1 MLSVAGGWWLLLQH
15 HLSSTDTVHSHGASS
30 VFLMWVLMTLVM
42 MSTTAVPVLRSLR
55 SVTTNTTQ
63 LIWWAF
69 VFGYAIIWFGFAL
82 AASSLQL
89 AISELN
95 LFDEHSGLNTS
106 LSAGLLIAAGLY
118 QFSSLKQRCLSEC
131 LAPMQFFLRHWHDG
145 ISGGLQM
152 GLRHGVTCVGCCWAL
167 MLLAFVGGLTNVWF
181 MVLSAV
187 VMAIEKFPVVGR
199 RLTAPLG
206 VLTTVWGVA
215 VFVDLFSGV
224 GGMHEH
230 LNP

>member
-1 MLSVAGGWWLLLQH
+1 
-15 HLSSTDTVHSHGASS
+15 
-30 VFLMWVLMTLVM
+30 MWVLMTLVM

-131 LAPMQFFLRHWHDG
+131 LAPMQFFCAIGTMESVADCKWVC
-145 ISGGLQM
+145 
-152 GLRHGVTCVGCCWAL
+152 VTA
-167 MLLAFVGGLTNVWF
+167 
-181 MVLSAV
+181 S
-187 VMAIEKFPVVGR
+187 PV
-199 RLTAPLG
+199 
-206 VLTTVWGVA
+206 
-215 VFVDLFSGV
+215 SGV
-224 GGMHEH
+224 VV
-230 LNP
+230 L